1 MFTDSRSF
9 PLDGKLL
16 RSVISS
22 ACQSAIAAEPSITK
36 ADTIVGDGDCGLTLK
51 RGSKAVLKPVED
63 ASSSG
68 DNVLDLMIKIAY
80 EVEGNMDGTSGA
92 IYALFS
98 AALLLS

>member
-22 ACQSAIAAEPSITK
+22 VCQSAIAAEPSITK

-51 RGSKAVLKPVED
+51 RGSKAVLKLVED
-63 ASSSG
+63 ASSSR